1 MWQQI
6 DVKCVCERHMDN
18 IICVGIV
25 LDGPVQCALRRQWND
40 INGMCVCVCG
50 ERKQL
55 SHGIL
60 EQMNVSSQEHA
71 WSLLIAF
78 DRLMSVLIL
87 CTAPANSS
95 NTTHVY
101 LPLSLISIYICQTMG
116 TEILH
121 HFDKNDILCF
131 RALFFCFDF
140 FAQNFSSVK
149 KVEINFFSWEIGRR
163 SRKSALRWILNG
175 FWESWK
181 TAILHGVECRC

>member
-25 LDGPVQCALRRQWND
+25 LDGPVQCAFVD
-40 INGMCVCVCG
+40 NGIIAMECVCVCG

-87 CTAPANSS
+87 CTAPANS
-95 NTTHVY
+95 
-101 LPLSLISIYICQTMG
+101 
-116 TEILH
+116 
-121 HFDKNDILCF
+121 
-131 RALFFCFDF
+131 
-140 FAQNFSSVK
+140 
-149 KVEINFFSWEIGRR
+149 
-163 SRKSALRWILNG
+163 
-175 FWESWK
+175 
-181 TAILHGVECRC
+181 